1 MSHFDGRVVL
11 ITGAGGGLGREYALL
26 LAAEGAQVVV
36 NDYGGDRAGN
46 SGTSEAADR
55 VVAEILG
62 AGGQAVADAHDVA
75 LDGAAVVRTAVESF
89 GGLHAAINNAGISG
103 GGEFADIPEAAFD
116 RMLQIH
122 LGGTL
127 AVSRAAWPILKA
139 QQYGRIVNTS
149 SASVFGFGSTSAY
162 ITAKAGIFGLTRAL
176 ARDGKRH
183 GIKVNAIMPSA
194 YSRLT
199 AQSPELGP
207 LMQSDF
213 PAQQVA
219 PFVAALASAEV
230 PVTGETFSV
239 GGGRAASVVLA
250 TVPGATG
257 LTTVDNVLAS
267 FDEVMRSDDI
277 FVPEDANAAVLYD
290 CEQIG
295 ADTSSFLKAGSG
307 LQG

>member
-26 LAAEGAQVVV
+26 LAAEGARVVV

-46 SGTSEAADR
+46 RGTSEPADR
-55 VVAEILG
+55 VVAEIL
-62 AGGQAVADAHDVA
+62 ATGGQAVADAHDVA
-75 LDGAAVVRTAVESF
+75 VEGEAAVRTAVEAF
-89 GGLHAAINNAGISG
+89 GGLHAVINNAGISG
-103 GGEFADIPEAAFD
+103 GGEFADIPEADFD

-149 SASVFGFGSTSAY
+149 SASVFGFGFTSAY

-176 ARDGKRH
+176 ARDGKRY

-199 AQSPELGP
+199 AQSPELAP

-213 PAQQVA
+213 PAGQVA
-219 PFVAALASAEV
+219 PFVAALASAEA

-239 GGGRAASVVLA
+239 GGGRAARVVLA
-250 TVPGATG
+250 TVPGATRLG
-257 LTTVDNVLAS
+257 TVDDVLAS

-277 FVPEDANAAVLYD
+277 FVPEDANAAVVYD

-295 ADTSSFLKAGSG
+295 ADTSAFLKAGSRR
-307 LQG
+307 QG